1 MRDVVVNPG
10 HVAVQQ
16 ANRRLNAPFD
26 VTAQGLREPSDYK
39 RMAAHSNQN
48 TLAGRMHVYE
58 QTLFDMV
65 LRENQRIRSITLH
78 PDHPPDPFKNI
89 AGDIPLGPGKVNLM
103 V

>member
-16 ANRRLNAPFD
+16 ANRRLNAAFD
-26 VTAQGLREPSDYK
+26 VTAQGLRDPSDFK
-39 RMAAHSNQN
+39 RMAAHSGSTTVIGQ
-48 TLAGRMHVYE
+48 MHASG

-65 LRENQRIRSITLH
+65 LRENHRIRSITLH
-78 PDHPPDPFKNI
+78 PDYPPDPFKNI